1 VEVREYLLTPTRA
14 PSARETLDGEP
25 RLVWRTA
32 VGRGVVSLPS
42 VSSRLTLVTSTDRWI
57 YAIDTR
63 TGATFWRRR
72 GDGAY
77 SVAAVAGGGRVFVAS
92 EGTGGRVT
100 ALRLSDGGRI
110 WQTLVGDVSTSL
122 SLRDSSV
129 YGVNDA
135 GEAFALNTARGHIS
149 WKREVGPS
157 RSGPLVMGSRVVIA
171 TLRDSLIV
179 LDRESGVVQGA
190 FALRVPTAAPLAVLD
205 DSSVVLASPQGAIDA
220 LSISSGRVQWSVDVG
235 EPVPGSPVVDGD
247 TVFAL
252 GGSCTLIRV
261 PRHAPSVPRRDRSPH
276 CVSVA
281 TPLVLRDGV
290 LVATVAGDVTY
301 LSRASGVASWTKRTG
316 GTIRHPPV
324 VLDRQVVLATLGGE
338 IFGFR

>member
-1 VEVREYLLTPTRA
+1 
-14 PSARETLDGEP
+14 
-25 RLVWRTA
+25 
-32 VGRGVVSLPS
+32 
-42 VSSRLTLVTSTDRWI
+42 
-57 YAIDTR
+57 
-63 TGATFWRRR
+63 
-72 GDGAY
+72 
-77 SVAAVAGGGRVFVAS
+77 VAAVAGGGRVFVAS

-100 ALRLSDGGRI
+100 ALRLTDGGRI
-110 WQTLVGDVSTSL
+110 WQTLVGDVSTPL

-135 GEAFALNTARGHIS
+135 GEAFALGVAHGHLS
-149 WKREVGPS
+149 WKRTVGPS
-157 RSGPLVMGSRVVIA
+157 RSGPLVMGRHIVIA

-179 LDRESGVVQGA
+179 LDRESGVVRVS
-190 FALRVPTAAPLAVLD
+190 FALRVPTAAPLALLD
-205 DSSVVLASPQGAIDA
+205 DSTVVIASPQGAIDA
-220 LSISSGRVQWSVDVG
+220 LSISTGRVQWSVDVG

-261 PRHAPSVPRRDRSPH
+261 PRHAPRVPRRDRSPQ

-281 TPLVLRDGV
+281 APLVLRDGV
-290 LVATVAGDVTY
+290 LVATVGGDITY